1 MVSPAR
7 PRAAA
12 LATPDLALPSLDDH
26 LLRLHATLTVRDLWR
41 SLRPLLRDHLKV
53 ASSALE
59 IGQEGDG
66 SRHKIYRHA
75 HPTPPPEW
83 WREHPAGPWLERNPG
98 APVCRLSDV
107 ISPEELSRTAFYE
120 RVMKRECWYRRLSI
134 LSWRGK
140 ELQGALHL

>member
-1 MVSPAR
+1 MASPAR
-7 PRAAA
+7 VRPAVLPAADLVPPA
-12 LATPDLALPSLDDH
+12 LADH

-41 SLRPLLRDHLKV
+41 SLRPLLRDSLKV

-66 SRHKIYRHA
+66 SRHQVYRHA

-83 WREHPAGPWLERNPG
+83 WREHPAGPWLEQNSG

-107 ISPEELSRTAFYE
+107 VSLEELQRQPFYE
-120 RVMKRECWYRRLSI
+120 RVMKREGWDRR
-134 LSWRGK
+134 
-140 ELQGALHL
+140 